1 MTLTGTYLRPAC
13 VAALAALT
21 LAPLAA
27 HADDPQSRRTHAAAV
42 QKNKNNMRNLAIGGA
57 AVAGYGLLNH
67 NSTATALGAAGAALA
82 GNSYEN
88 ARKQQSKATAA
99 RNARRYHRRHR

>member
-1 MTLTGTYLRPAC
+1 MTLTQTSLRTAT
-13 VAALAALT
+13 AAVLAALM
-21 LAPLAA
+21 LAPAIV
-27 HADDPQSRRTHAAAV
+27 HAESRQSRRDHAAAV

-67 NSTATALGAAGAALA
+67 NSTATVLGAGAAALA

-88 ARKQQSKATAA
+88 ARKEQSKNTSA
-99 RNARRYHRRHR
+99 RNRRYHRRHR

>member
-1 MTLTGTYLRPAC
+1 MNFIGKILRPAS
-13 VAALAALT
+13 VAALAALM
-21 LAPLAA
+21 LAPIIA
-27 HADDPQSRRTHAAAV
+27 HADSHNSRRAHAAAV

-67 NSTATALGAAGAALA
+67 NSTATVLGAAGAALA

-88 ARKQQSKATAA
+88 ARKEQSKNTAA
-99 RNARRYHRRHR
+99 RNRRYHYRHH